1 MKKLSL
7 LVVVVLILTGIT
19 SAFAEDITIAGIV
32 FQDDEFMQTLIK
44 GMQDACDDK
53 GAVLVSDNTN
63 NDIAREA
70 ELINT
75 YVGQGVS
82 GICIAP
88 LDPTASIATLKTADE
103 AGVPVSTVNM
113 GLEGVDFLVG
123 GYTSDDKVNGAT
135 IGAYAAEWI
144 KEKYDRPIKIAI
156 LHFDHQLPVQS
167 QDRYNGFLDALTEAG
182 IEFEVVA
189 DFGAEKADTALAAAN
204 DIITANPDIDI
215 FYGANDGGIT
225 GATQAILQS
234 GMAGKMFSFGYD
246 ATEVLTG
253 LLLDDN
259 DILQGVVI
267 QDPYKQGYDSASL
280 LIDYINGTVT
290 EKAGNTTVTPGALL
304 VRSEPEAVQEYIDSH
319 YK

>member
-1 MKKLSL
+1 MKKISL
-7 LVVVVLILTGIT
+7 LIVLILLLTGIT
-19 SAFAEDITIAGIV
+19 SAFAEDVTIAGIV

-44 GMQDACDDK
+44 GMQDACTDK
-53 GAVLVSDNTN
+53 GAKLLSDNTN
-63 NDIAREA
+63 NDIARET

-75 YVGQGVS
+75 YVGQGVK

-103 AGVPVSTVNM
+103 AGVAVSTVNM

-123 GYTSDDKVNGAT
+123 GFTSDDEVNGAT
-135 IGAYAAEWI
+135 IGKYAADWI
-144 KEKYDRPIKIAI
+144 KEKYDRPVKIAI

-167 QDRYNGFLDALTEAG
+167 KNRYNGFLNALKEAG
-182 IEFEVVA
+182 VEYEVVA

-204 DIITANPDIDI
+204 DMITANPDIDI

-234 GMAGKMFSFGYD
+234 GMAGKMYSFGYD
-246 ATEVLTG
+246 ATKVLCD
-253 LLLDDN
+253 LLLDEN

-280 LIDYINGTVT
+280 LIDYINGEVT

-304 VRSEPEAVQEYIDSH
+304 VRSEPETVQKYIEEH